1 METYS
6 LSLGSNSVVSPNV
19 ALQAVLLS
27 SGDTVGSTGV
37 RFTLQKGKLFVSCA
51 RNSRERSTAD
61 RNNVL
66 FLKI

>member
-51 RNSRERSTAD
+51 LIAGS
-61 RNNVL
+61 VL
-66 FLKI
+66 LLTIIMFYS